1 MADRS
6 RLANPIDSEEGFT
19 RSDRPSPWCS
29 RSRSPPAVRHARG
42 PSRNPSPS
50 REDGRS
56 DRIASQPDSRE
67 RSRHHRDGTGSPRQP
82 LSEGGDNP
90 DGFDCSGFTRYVF
103 ARHNIA
109 LPRLAADQCHAG
121 TAVSRN
127 ELVAEDLVFF
137 ETIAP
142 ESSHVGVAIGI
153 EAFVHAPGSRGEV
166 RVEPLSSSY
175 WAKRCV
181 GARRIV
187 E

>member
-1 MADRS
+1 MDAPTAS
-6 RLANPIDSEEGFT
+6 PASPIPANAAGTTATALAL
-19 RSDRPSPWCS
+19 R
-29 RSRSPPAVRHARG
+29 
-42 PSRNPSPS
+42 
-50 REDGRS
+50 
-56 DRIASQPDSRE
+56 
-67 RSRHHRDGTGSPRQP
+67 GSPYR
-82 LSEGGDNP
+82 EGGDNP